1 MGGNTVYKD
10 PKWQNLFP
18 GPKALAKGTWS
29 TPQDDASPNS
39 GFRRYGASKLCAVML
54 M

>member
-1 MGGNTVYKD
+1 MYQD
-10 PKWQNLFP
+10 PKWQNLLP
-18 GPKALAKGTWS
+18 DIDAVARGRWS
-29 TPQDDASPNS
+29 TPNDDPSEAS